1 MSNLSTTTSSLATIR
16 YSLPKLMLHSE
27 GLAVLIA
34 AAALY
39 ASHGYSWL
47 AFALLLLTP
56 DLVMLGYL
64 WNIRT
69 GTILYNLGHTYTGPL
84 LLSGLSLLTGS
95 DMGLQASLIWLAH
108 IGMDRTVG
116 YGLKYPDSFK
126 ETHLSRV

>member
-1 MSNLSTTTSSLATIR
+1 MSNLVTTTSSSTSIR
-16 YSLPKLMLHSE
+16 YSLPKLMLHIE
-27 GLAVLIA
+27 GLAILIA

-39 ASHGYSWL
+39 ASQGYSWL

-84 LLSGLSLLTGS
+84 LLSGVSLLTGS
-95 DMGLQASLIWLAH
+95 DMGLQFSLIWLAH

-126 ETHLSRV
+126 ETHLYRV

>member
-1 MSNLSTTTSSLATIR
+1 MSNLSTTASSPTSIR
-16 YSLPKLMLHSE
+16 YSLPKLMLHLE

-34 AAALY
+34 AAAFY

-84 LLSGLSLLTGS
+84 LLIGISLLTS
-95 DMGLQASLIWLAH
+95 SAVGLQMALIWLAH

-126 ETHLSRV
+126 ETHLARV

>member
-34 AAALY
+34 VAALY

-69 GTILYNLGHTYTGPL
+69 GAILYNLGHTYTGPL

-95 DMGLQASLIWLAH
+95 DIGLQASLIWLAH

-116 YGLKYPDSFK
+116 YGLKYPTSFK